1 MIEEIKNI
9 KSSKGDV
16 RKFAITV
23 GLLLLLISGFLFWKE
38 RASFQPVLIIGIILL
53 AGGVAL
59 PTIFKPIYWVWMAF
73 AAILGWVMTRVILS
87 VVFFLVVTPIGVI
100 SRMFGKQFLELRWDS
115 SQDTYWVYRSA
126 DKNKLKSYEKQF

>member
-9 KSSKGDV
+9 KSNKRDI

-23 GLLLLLISGFLFWKE
+23 GLVLLLISGFLFWKE
-38 RASFQPVLIIGIILL
+38 RASFQPILISGIILL
-53 AGGVAL
+53 AGGVAF

-87 VVFFLVVTPIGVI
+87 VVFFLVLTPIGLI
-100 SRMFGKQFLELRWDS
+100 ARLLGKQFLELKSDS
-115 SQDTYWVYRSA
+115 SQDTYWDYRSA
-126 DKNKLKSYEKQF
+126 EENSSKSYEKQF

>member
-9 KSSKGDV
+9 KTGKGDV

-23 GLLLLLISGFLFWKE
+23 GLLLLLISGLLFWKE
-38 RASFQPVLIIGIILL
+38 RASFQPMLIIGIILL

-59 PTIFKPIYWVWMAF
+59 PTIFKPIYWSWMAF

-87 VVFFLVVTPIGVI
+87 AVFFLVLTPIGVI
-100 SRMFGKQFLELRWDS
+100 SRMFGKQFLELSRDD

>member
-23 GLLLLLISGFLFWKE
+23 GLLLLLISGLLFWKE
-38 RASFQPVLIIGIILL
+38 RASFKPMLIIGIILL

-59 PTIFKPIYWVWMAF
+59 PTIFKPVYWVWMAF

-87 VVFFLVVTPIGVI
+87 VVFFLVLTPIGVI
-100 SRMFGKQFLELRWDS
+100 SRMFGKQFLELSRDS

>member
-9 KSSKGDV
+9 KSSRGDV

-23 GLLLLLISGFLFWKE
+23 GLLLLLISGLLFWKE
-38 RASFQPVLIIGIILL
+38 RASFKPMLIIDIILL

-59 PTIFKPIYWVWMAF
+59 PTIFKPVYWVWMAF

-87 VVFFLVVTPIGVI
+87 VVFFFVLTPIGLI

-115 SQDTYWVYRSA
+115 SQDTYWVYRLA
-126 DKNKLKSYEKQF
+126 NKNDVKSYERQF